1 MAGSQ
6 VTGTFKSAIV
16 AGMLRETVW
25 WASFFLALF
34 WGAHSYASSL
44 PPIAKAANAQLLTV
58 DNTSESLHRL
68 MGDKLV
74 LLSFIYSSCNDV
86 NGCPL
91 ATQVLHKISRQ
102 LRQQAVLAEN
112 LRLLTI
118 SFNPLQDTPEKM
130 RQYGLGMNEGGLDW
144 QFLTAASEQALQPL
158 LDGYPQNIQKIYDE
172 SGRFTGGFS
181 HLLRVYLID
190 RNLQIRNIYSVDF
203 LKPELI
209 LADVRKLLDEKLQPM
224 APVITGSSEVYWRE
238 GDDKERYQQA
248 DYQTHSLALSQRQGK
263 KAPLMDLV
271 RQPPLGLPKLAVPV
285 DNPVTPEKIELGRRL
300 FYDRRLS
307 LNGTFSCAMCH
318 IPEQGFTSHEMAT
331 AVGVEGRSV
340 RRNSPSLYNV
350 GYARLLFHD
359 GRENSLEQQ
368 VWGPLLAANEMANP
382 SIAVV
387 VDKINALADYRQ
399 RFRKVFKQDANML
412 NIGQALASYQR
423 SLNSAD
429 SAFDRWS
436 YGHQPEAMSESAQ
449 RGLSLFNGK
458 AGCQQ
463 CHTIGSETALL
474 TDQKRHNTGIG
485 YAASMLRESG
495 QQLITV
501 APGVNISV
509 DRKTLSSVA
518 PLQRHD
524 LGYYEVTQQ
533 PADRWAYKTP
543 SLRNIAL
550 TAPYMHDGSLVDL
563 PAVLDFYDQG
573 GVANENL
580 SPMIKPLHLTA
591 AEKQDLLD
599 FLRALTGSNI
609 ETLVGDAFAA
619 PVADWQ

>member
-1 MAGSQ
+1 MESQ
-6 VTGTFKSAIV
+6 VTGAFNSSNMPA
-16 AGMLRETVW
+16 MLRCMGLCLL
-25 WASFFLALF
+25 SLFGLF
-34 WGAHSYASSL
+34 WFGSGYANTL
-44 PPIAKAANAQLLTV
+44 PPIAKAADAQVLTV
-58 DNTSESLHRL
+58 DNTSQSLHQL

-102 LRQQAVLAEN
+102 LRQQNVLAEN

-130 RQYGLGMNEGGLDW
+130 RQYGLGMNDGGLDW
-144 QFLTAASEQALQPL
+144 QFLTTPSEQSLQPL
-158 LDGYPQNIQKIYDE
+158 LDGYSQNVQKIYDE
-172 SGRFTGGFS
+172 SGKFTGGFS

-203 LKPELI
+203 LKPEI
-209 LADVRKLLDEKLQPM
+209 VLADVRKLLDEKSEQLT
-224 APVITGSSEVYWRE
+224 PVIAASPEVYWRE
-238 GDDKERYQQA
+238 GDDKHSYQQA

-263 KAPLMDLV
+263 TAHLINLV
-271 RQPPLGLPKLAVPV
+271 RQPPLGLPHLNVPA
-285 DNPVTPEKIELGRRL
+285 DNHVTPEKIELGRRL

-350 GYARLLFHD
+350 GYAKLLFHD

-387 VDKINALADYRQ
+387 VDKMNAIEDYRQ
-399 RFRKVFKQDANML
+399 RFRKVFKQAANML
-412 NIGQALASYQR
+412 TIGQALASYQR

-429 SAFDRWS
+429 SAFDRWF
-436 YGHQPEAMSESAQ
+436 YGHQAQAMSESAQ
-449 RGLSLFNGK
+449 RGFSLFNGK

-463 CHTIGSETALL
+463 CHSVGSDTALF

-485 YAASMLRESG
+485 YAASMLRDSG
-495 QQLITV
+495 QQLIQV
-501 APGVNISV
+501 APGVNINV
-509 DRKTLSSVA
+509 DRKTLKSVA
-518 PLQRHD
+518 QVPTHD
-524 LGYYEVTQQ
+524 LGFYEVSQQ
-533 PADRWAYKTP
+533 PVDRWAYKTP

-550 TAPYMHDGSLVDL
+550 TAPYMHDGSLADL

-591 AEKQDLLD
+591 EEKQDLLA
-599 FLRALTGSNI
+599 FLRSLTGSNV

-619 PVADWQ
+619 PVGDLQ

>member
-1 MAGSQ
+1 MAVSQ
-6 VTGTFKSAIV
+6 VTGGFKSAIV
-16 AGMLRETVW
+16 FGMLRQMVGC
-25 WASFFLALF
+25 ACFFLTLF

-44 PPIAKAANAQLLTV
+44 PPIAKAADAELLTV
-58 DNTSESLHRL
+58 NNTRESLHRL

-130 RQYGLGMNEGGLDW
+130 RQYGQGMNDGGLDW
-144 QFLTAASEQALQPL
+144 QFLTSASEQALQPL

-172 SGRFTGGFS
+172 TGRFTGSFS

-203 LKPELI
+203 LKPELV
-209 LADVRKLLDEKLQPM
+209 LADVRKLLDEKHKPM
-224 APVITGSSEVYWRE
+224 EPLVTGNSEVYWRE
-238 GDDKERYQQA
+238 GDDKDRYQQA
-248 DYQTHSLALSQRQGK
+248 DYQTHSLALNQRQGQ
-263 KAPLMDLV
+263 KAPLIDLV
-271 RQPPLGLPKLAVPV
+271 HQPPLGLPKLAVPV

-350 GYARLLFHD
+350 GYAKLLFHD

-368 VWGPLLAANEMANP
+368 VWGPLLAVNEMANP

-387 VDKINALADYRQ
+387 VDKINAIEDYRQ
-399 RFRKVFKQDANML
+399 RFRKVFQQDANML
-412 NIGQALASYQR
+412 RIGQALASYQR

-429 SAFDRWS
+429 SPFDRWL
-436 YGHQPEAMSESAQ
+436 YGHQAGAISESAQ
-449 RGLSLFNGK
+449 RGFSLFNGK

-463 CHTIGSETALL
+463 CHTVGAETALF
-474 TDQKRHNTGIG
+474 TDQKRHNTGTG

-495 QQLITV
+495 QQLIAV

-518 PLQRHD
+518 PVQAHD
-524 LGYYEVTQQ
+524 LGYYEVTQL

-543 SLRNIAL
+543 GLRNIAL

-580 SPMIKPLHLTA
+580 SPMIKPLQLTA
-591 AEKQDLLD
+591 AEKQDLLA

-619 PVADWQ
+619 PVGDWQ